1 MVIKKKLKDTCQRL
15 YEKCVKIAPEE
26 DLTEFY
32 IGSQTKQKDGWY
44 EDWQERLEDI
54 IFANTK

>member
-1 MVIKKKLKDTCQRL
+1 MAVKKKLKDTCHTL
-15 YEKCVKIAPEE
+15 YNKCKEVAPKE

-32 IGSQTKQKDGWY
+32 VGSQTKQKDEWY

>member
-1 MVIKKKLKDTCQRL
+1 MTNSKIRQTWHRL
-15 YEKCVKIAPEE
+15 SEKCRDIAPNE

-32 IGSQTKQKDGWY
+32 IGSQTKQKDEWY